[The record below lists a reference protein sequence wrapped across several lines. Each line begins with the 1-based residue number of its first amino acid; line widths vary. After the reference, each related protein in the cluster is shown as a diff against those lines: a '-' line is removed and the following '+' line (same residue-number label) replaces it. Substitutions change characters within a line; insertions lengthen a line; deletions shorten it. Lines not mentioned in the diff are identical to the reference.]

1 MQTVHLRDIKF
12 FAFHGVYDEEKFTG
26 NEFEVNLSVV
36 FDQGTVDDDLARTV
50 DYVHLFKILN
60 IEMNQPRTLL
70 ETVAEKVIAAIFLSY
85 PFVKSISID
94 IWKLNPP
101 IEQFDGK
108 VGISLSKTFASE

>member
-1 MQTVHLRDIKF
+1 MQTVHLRDLKF
-12 FAFHGVYDEEKFTG
+12 FALHGVHDEEKLTG

-36 FDQGTVDDDLARTV
+36 FDQGAVEDDLARTV
-50 DYVHLFKILN
+50 DYVHLFKIL
-60 IEMNQPRTLL
+60 
-70 ETVAEKVIAAIFLSY
+70 KY